1 MLSWLVEP
9 DSTARFKQRAL
20 VEMKESAMAL
30 VRNNQNELLAARTLY
45 VSLDRTDNVIE
56 GGPPARVQPNRR
68 FFRGSI
74 AESTQWRVLH

>member
-1 MLSWLVEP
+1 V
-9 DSTARFKQRAL
+9 
-20 VEMKESAMAL
+20 VEMKETAKAL
-30 VRNNQNELLAARTLY
+30 IRNAKNELLTARTLY

-74 AESTQWRVLH
+74 AESTHRRVLY

>member
-1 MLSWLVEP
+1 
-9 DSTARFKQRAL
+9 
-20 VEMKESAMAL
+20 MAL

-74 AESTQWRVLH
+74 AESAHWRVLH

>member
-1 MLSWLVEP
+1 
-9 DSTARFKQRAL
+9 
-20 VEMKESAMAL
+20 MAL

-68 FFRGSI
+68 FFRGGI